1 MKRQIL
7 FYVFAFL
14 MLGLGVGIAII
25 LVDYNKPSEE
35 ESLPVINN
43 TAPDF
48 RLKTIQGKY
57 VQLSQLQGSAVL
69 INFWA
74 TWCQPCRLEMPSI
87 QDQYVQYQP
96 ELLVLAVNL
105 SEPFEVVNEFVNN
118 LNLSFDVLLDPDGSI
133 PDLYNV
139 RGYPTSFFIDA
150 KGIIRIIHIG
160 YMTESQLENYLSQV
174 GVSE

>member
-7 FYVFAFL
+7 LYVFALLF
-14 MLGLGVGIAII
+14 LGLGIGIAII
-25 LVDYNKPSEE
+25 LENNDKPSDEI
-35 ESLPVINN
+35 SQPVINS

-48 RLKTIQGKY
+48 RLKTIQGKNI
-57 VQLSQLQGSAVL
+57 QLSQLRGSVVL

-87 QDQYVQYQP
+87 QDQYVQYKP
-96 ELLVLAVNL
+96 ELIVLAVNL
-105 SEPFEVVNEFVNN
+105 SEPFDVVNEYVNS
-118 LNLSFDVLLDPDGSI
+118 LNISFDVLLDPDGSI
-133 PDLYNV
+133 PKLYNV
-139 RGYPTSFFIDA
+139 RGYPTSFFIDS

-174 GVSE
+174 GVGE